1 MANEWL
7 TQLMAGLG
15 GAFTGATAANE
26 RIALEQERERQRQE
40 RALEKQRLENQRTL
54 SANLFKGPLTG
65 ENISKFLGAGGDIQ
79 TASAARLLMP
89 ESARTPTYTQR
100 TVGQGG
106 RVMMTDPTTGRSIYA
121 MTPEGQ
127 PMTQRSEVEPPMSR
141 LERGEGLSFFRR
153 YLSDESLRQNPT
165 EATRRVMMV
174 QELKNRFP
182 GITEDEIGQMLMGGS
197 RASTRFV
204 GGRTGTTGN
213 RPTGSLDED

>member
-54 SANLFKGPLTG
+54 ASNLFKGPMSEQNIMKYIGETG
-65 ENISKFLGAGGDIQ
+65 DVSGGAAASRFL
-79 TASAARLLMP
+79 P
-89 ESARTPTYTQR
+89 EPARTPSYTQR
-100 TVGQGG
+100 TVGQGR

-127 PMTQRSEVEPPMSR
+127 PMTQPRETQQ
-141 LERGEGLSFFRR
+141 ERPLTQTQRGAGLTFYNR
-153 YLSDESLRQNPT
+153 YFNDPTIAKNPEETTVRQSLLR
-165 EATRRVMMV
+165 
-174 QELKNRFP
+174 ELKTQFP
-182 GITEDEIGQMLMGGS
+182 RASNAELGYMIMGGM
-197 RASTRFV
+197 RGLPRGV
-204 GGRTGTTGN
+204 QN
-213 RPTGSLDED
+213 EEDPFEDF